1 MLKAER
7 LPLNI
12 GIGICMGM
20 VPLIAYSYSSGDR
33 KRMDGIFRF
42 GRVVGLAIGVVS
54 VVLYYSF
61 APLIMRAF
69 IKDPDTVRFG
79 TQFLRARCFATPLMF
94 LCFSMV
100 HFAQA
105 IGRGKESFWLAVI
118 RQIVFNIPILIL
130 FNRLF
135 GMTGIVWT
143 QAVADMLTVIASY
156 IIYARIRKHEG
167 WPAGV

>member
-1 MLKAER
+1 
-7 LPLNI
+7 
-12 GIGICMGM
+12 
-20 VPLIAYSYSSGDR
+20 
-33 KRMDGIFRF
+33 
-42 GRVVGLAIGVVS
+42 
-54 VVLYYSF
+54 
-61 APLIMRAF
+61 
-69 IKDPDTVRFG
+69 
-79 TQFLRARCFATPLMF
+79 
-94 LCFSMV
+94 MV

-143 QAVADMLTVIASY
+143 QAVADMFTVIASY